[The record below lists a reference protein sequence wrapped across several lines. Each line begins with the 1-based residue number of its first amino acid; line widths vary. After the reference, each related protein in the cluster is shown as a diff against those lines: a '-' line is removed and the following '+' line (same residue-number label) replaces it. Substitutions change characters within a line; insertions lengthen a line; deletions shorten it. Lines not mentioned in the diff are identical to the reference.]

1 MRSLGAGAFALLAS
15 CFAAPLPASAT
26 YYLWTLTADD
36 GLAGSGMLTT
46 GPAAGGGFDITNV
59 TGQIGGHP
67 VSLLDGNPGQETLSP
82 DGSFL
87 FDNLL
92 FPAGDPV
99 VDYWGLLLT
108 VSGDEGNVFGNG
120 PDSYS
125 YWTHN
130 ASGYDY
136 SNGNVQ
142 FTIVDPPAP
151 AVPEPASMALFG
163 VGLFGLAALRRR
175 RV

>member
-1 MRSLGAGAFALLAS
+1 MRSLGMGAFALLAA

-26 YYLWTLTADD
+26 FYDWTLSADD
-36 GLAGSGMLTT
+36 GLTGAGTLTT
-46 GPAAGGGFDITNV
+46 GPAAGGGFDITKV

-67 VSLLDGNPGQETLSP
+67 VTLLGGNPGGETLSP

-92 FPAGDPV
+92 FPVGNPV
-99 VDYWGLLLT
+99 VDYWGLLVT
-108 VSGDEGNVFGNG
+108 VAGDEGNVFGNG
-120 PDSYS
+120 SDSYS

-136 SNGNVQ
+136 SNGNVR
-142 FTIVDPPAP
+142 FSIVDPPAP
-151 AVPEPASMALFG
+151 AVPEPASMALLG

-175 RV
+175 SV